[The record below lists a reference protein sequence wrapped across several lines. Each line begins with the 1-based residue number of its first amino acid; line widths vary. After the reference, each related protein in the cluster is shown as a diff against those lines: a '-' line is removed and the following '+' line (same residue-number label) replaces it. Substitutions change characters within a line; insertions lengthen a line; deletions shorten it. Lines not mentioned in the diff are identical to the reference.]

1 MRVAGK
7 LFVIEGTDGS
17 GKSTQFALLCRAL
30 SDRGVRFRAVT
41 FPRYSEDSSVPVRL
55 YLSGKLGE
63 RPDDVGPYAA
73 SSFFAIDRYIS
84 YKTDWMRDYQAGVPI
99 LCDRYTTSN
108 AVHQAAKLSGDE
120 RDRYL
125 DWLFDYEYRLLG
137 IPAPDEV
144 FFLDM
149 PSELA
154 LDLLHRRQG
163 ENGDI
168 HEKDPAY
175 LSRCRESA
183 LYVCRR
189 FGWTAVPCAAQ
200 GKLLPPEQIG
210 AQIAER
216 VLRRLEAREEASL
229 NEHVQTHEDGKIC

>member
-154 LDLLHRRQG
+154 LDLAPAAGGKWRHPRKRPCLSVALPRERAVCMPPFRMDGRSVRRAG
-163 ENGDI
+163 EAAAAGTDRRA
-168 HEKDPAY
+168 DCRAGAPAP
-175 LSRCRESA
+175 
-183 LYVCRR
+183 
-189 FGWTAVPCAAQ
+189 G
-200 GKLLPPEQIG
+200 G
-210 AQIAER
+210 AGRSFTQR
-216 VLRRLEAREEASL
+216 
-229 NEHVQTHEDGKIC
+229 TCTDT

>member
-1 MRVAGK
+1 MRSVGGGMRVAGK

-17 GKSTQFALLCRAL
+17 GKSTQFQLLCKAL
-30 SDRGVRFRAVT
+30 TKRGVRHRAIT
-41 FPRYSEDSSVPVRL
+41 FPRYNEESSVPVRL
-55 YLSGKLGE
+55 YLSGRLGTH
-63 RPDDVGPYAA
+63 PDDVGPYAA

-84 YKTDWMRDYQAGVPI
+84 YKTDWMRDYLAGVPI

-108 AVHQAAKLSGDE
+108 AVHQAAKLSGQE

-137 IPAPDEV
+137 LPAPTKV
-144 FFLDM
+144 LFLDM

-154 LDLLHRRQG
+154 LELLRRRQG
-163 ENGDI
+163 EAGDI
-168 HEKDPAY
+168 HEKDHDY

-189 FGWTAVPCAAQ
+189 CGWTAIPCAAQ
-200 GKLLPPEQIG
+200 GRPLAPEQIS
-210 AQIAER
+210 AQIVEQIS
-216 VLRRLEAREEASL
+216 RLLSG
-229 NEHVQTHEDGKIC
+229 QTEQ